1 MPIIIKGR
9 HRPQKKSM
17 DKTTQKITIG
27 KIVNAVGLKGEV
39 KIYSYS
45 DRKERFE
52 DLDSLIVTGKAK
64 EKIYRIENI
73 RYQKNMVI
81 AKLAGVDDRNGAEAL
96 KNHDVNIT
104 ENELPQLEED
114 AFYIKDLIGCTVF
127 DEADGIAFGVIG
139 DVLQNS
145 AQDIYVIDL
154 KQGGQALIPAVAS
167 FIRDVDIVGKAVT
180 VRVIPGLL
188 PDGKG
193 GITEE

>member
-9 HRPQKKSM
+9 HRPQKSM

-52 DLDSLIVTGKAK
+52 ELDSLIVTGKAK

-81 AKLAGVDDRNGAEAL
+81 AKLAGVDDRNGAETL

-114 AFYIKDLIGCTVF
+114 AFYIKDLIGCTVV

>member
-1 MPIIIKGR
+1 
-9 HRPQKKSM
+9 M

-104 ENELPQLEED
+104 EDELPQLEED